1 MKIPSN
7 KLVDI
12 KWFIHKSL
20 ADIYDSKEIEAF
32 YFLLIDEFAKISK
45 LKAISDPQITINQSE
60 LLKINFAIKD
70 LKNSKPIQYIIG
82 KTSFFDLEFFVNDSV
97 LIPRQE
103 TEEIVNWILEDNK
116 EIHEPISI
124 LDIGT
129 GSGCIAISL
138 KKHFSNVQVSAIDIS
153 EKALETAK
161 KNADLNNIEI
171 NFLKLDILNP
181 PSNLDLGQFDI
192 IVSNPPYITQSE
204 KTQMRANVL
213 NFEPE
218 LALFVDDQNPL
229 QFYKAIADFSIKNL
243 KSNGKLYFEINEKY
257 GELTSEML
265 FNKGLID
272 IQLKKDI
279 NKKPRMI
286 RCGTKFD

>member
-20 ADIYDSKEIEAF
+20 ADIYDLKEIEAF
-32 YFLLIDEFAKISK
+32 YFILIDEYANISK
-45 LKAISDPQITINQSE
+45 IKAISDPQITINQSD

-103 TEEIVNWILEDNK
+103 TEGLVNWILEDNK

-138 KKHFSNVQVSAIDIS
+138 KKHLSNAQVSAIDIS

-161 KNADLNNIEI
+161 KNADLNNIEV

-257 GELTSEML
+257 GELTSEMIL
-265 FNKGLID
+265 NKGFID